1 MQRHGHDAVRI
12 GEHIGACLGQHCAEP
27 DRQRATA
34 FVFERV
40 DDMTEG
46 TVVAAC
52 RSRSINC
59 AEFTAIADGWNQR
72 LHVGPAGVA
81 HRTAGWIFERR

>member
-1 MQRHGHDAVRI
+1 MQRHRHDAMRI
-12 GEHIGACLGQHCAEP
+12 EEHIAACFGQHVAKP
-27 DRQRATA
+27 DRERATA

-52 RSRSINC
+52 RSRSIDC
-59 AEFTAIADGWNQR
+59 AEFTAIADRWNQR

>member
-1 MQRHGHDAVRI
+1 MQRHRHDAARI
-12 GEHIGACLGQHCAEP
+12 AEHIAACFGQHLAKP
-27 DRQRATA
+27 DRQRATT

-40 DDMTEG
+40 DDVTEG
-46 TVVAAC
+46 AVVAAC

-72 LHVGPAGVA
+72 LHVGPADIA
-81 HRTAGWIFERR
+81 HGTAGWIFERR